1 MQPFGTAERATW
13 LDPVRR
19 ANLSESIADRL
30 RSRIVGGELRDG
42 DQLPGHRELAAIY
55 SVSVGSVREALS
67 MLISDGLVETRAGR
81 GTFVVA
87 GRSRRRGRLP
97 APRLGRKEVEEVI
110 EAREVIEAQLAA
122 FAAER
127 ATAEH
132 IHELRRCLD
141 RMRAAASDADA
152 YTQADV
158 EFHLALARA
167 AGNRFLLQAMTDIRG
182 LLEQDMEL
190 SAEMAIRRFGGLE
203 FSIDSHR
210 LLVDS
215 IEARDPDAARALLLK
230 TTGRNREFVF
240 GLYALAEPAPS
251 RG

>member
-1 MQPFGTAERATW
+1 MQPFGTAERATR

-97 APRLGRKEVEEVI
+97 APRLGRKEVE
-110 EAREVIEAQLAA
+110 AA

-132 IHELRRCLD
+132 IRELRRCLD